1 MITAFIFTFF
11 INSVRI
17 VMDMIGIPVITEL
30 PFGVDAALSSF
41 FGLVY
46 AVLDVFWPL
55 EMIIIVLTAFLG
67 YKALMVGLQMFFGHR
82 ISHG

>member
-1 MITAFIFTFF
+1 MIFSFIATFF

-17 VMDMIGIPVITEL
+17 VMDMVGVPVITEL

-41 FGLVY
+41 FGTIY
-46 AVLDVFWPL
+46 AILNVFWPL
-55 EMIIIVLTAFLG
+55 QMILIVLTAFLG
-67 YKALMVGLQMFFGHR
+67 YKVIMVSLQMFFGHR